1 MSLRAKVVK
10 VKNSINENG
19 QCAGNGN
26 GKGDGDGNN
35 GAAHEL
41 KRKSLLN
48 QRQGRARERRGEG
61 VGEKSCSGAALA
73 NRKSALPK
81 ICAEWQLR
89 VLQVERG
96 RLREGERSEEET
108 KAQEEAELPFSVQRR
123 PPNGNTRHTTRRIW
137 LEMPATLEAETQA
150 QEKAEMQ

>member
-1 MSLRAKVVK
+1 M
-10 VKNSINENG
+10 
-19 QCAGNGN
+19 
-26 GKGDGDGNN
+26 
-35 GAAHEL
+35 
-41 KRKSLLN
+41 N

-96 RLREGERSEEET
+96 MLGERSEKGK

>member
-1 MSLRAKVVK
+1 M
-10 VKNSINENG
+10 KNSINENG

-96 RLREGERSEEET
+96 RLGERERAVRRERRHKRRLSCLSLSSGGRLMAT
-108 KAQEEAELPFSVQRR
+108 RDTQHAGYGSRCLRHSRQRQRR
-123 PPNGNTRHTTRRIW
+123 RRR
-137 LEMPATLEAETQA
+137 QRCSR
-150 QEKAEMQ
+150 KYR